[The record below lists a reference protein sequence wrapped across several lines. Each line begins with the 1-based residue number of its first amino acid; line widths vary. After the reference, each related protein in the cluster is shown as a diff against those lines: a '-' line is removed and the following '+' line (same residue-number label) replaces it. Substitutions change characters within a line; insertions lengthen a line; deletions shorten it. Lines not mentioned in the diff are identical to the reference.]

1 MLAVAFAL
9 LGVLSAVPIFIEED
23 ALSGIF
29 MVILGSPWTQLLST
43 ALGSAASG
51 GLATGLVLGVA
62 GISVNTALVYFVSR
76 WLIQRLT
83 R

>member
-9 LGVLSAVPIFIEED
+9 LGVLSVVPVFTEDD

-29 MVILGSPWTQLLST
+29 MVMLGSPWTQLLLA
-43 ALGSAASG
+43 ALGSPASG
-51 GLATGLVLGVA
+51 GLAAGLVLGVA

-76 WLIQRLT
+76 WLIRRLT